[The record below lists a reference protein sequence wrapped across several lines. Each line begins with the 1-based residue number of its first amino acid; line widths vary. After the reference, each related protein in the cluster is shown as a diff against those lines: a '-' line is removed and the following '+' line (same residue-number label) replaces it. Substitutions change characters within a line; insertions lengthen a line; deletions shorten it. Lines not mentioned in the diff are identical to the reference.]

1 MHIKDAEFDKVI
13 EQIEKFESRLY
24 AHPLHETEDIDDV
37 YSLYLEKD
45 KVCLHI
51 NIINKQLNTVK
62 FKYMILYQIDRELLK
77 SKTEL
82 KKAKSLM
89 QMDDLK
95 CRKRILRRMGYCT
108 AGEVIE
114 TKGRIACELSR

>member
-1 MHIKDAEFDKVI
+1 MD
-13 EQIEKFESRLY
+13 Q
-24 AHPLHETEDIDDV
+24 
-37 YSLYLEKD
+37 
-45 KVCLHI
+45 
-51 NIINKQLNTVK
+51 
-62 FKYMILYQIDRELLK
+62 ELLK

-82 KKAKSLM
+82 KKARSLM

>member
-1 MHIKDAEFDKVI
+1 M
-13 EQIEKFESRLY
+13 
-24 AHPLHETEDIDDV
+24 
-37 YSLYLEKD
+37 
-45 KVCLHI
+45 
-51 NIINKQLNTVK
+51 
-62 FKYMILYQIDRELLK
+62 LYQLDKEFLK
-77 SKTEL
+77 SKIEL

>member
-1 MHIKDAEFDKVI
+1 M
-13 EQIEKFESRLY
+13 
-24 AHPLHETEDIDDV
+24 
-37 YSLYLEKD
+37 
-45 KVCLHI
+45 
-51 NIINKQLNTVK
+51 NKQ
-62 FKYMILYQIDRELLK
+62 ILQIDRELLK

>member
-1 MHIKDAEFDKVI
+1 MSI
-13 EQIEKFESRLY
+13 Y
-24 AHPLHETEDIDDV
+24 
-37 YSLYLEKD
+37 
-45 KVCLHI
+45 I
-51 NIINKQLNTVK
+51 NQVD
-62 FKYMILYQIDRELLK
+62 QELLK
-77 SKTEL
+77 CKTEL

-114 TKGRIACELSR
+114 TKGRIACELSRLILSSIIITYY

>member
-1 MHIKDAEFDKVI
+1 MIIK
-13 EQIEKFESRLY
+13 
-24 AHPLHETEDIDDV
+24 
-37 YSLYLEKD
+37 
-45 KVCLHI
+45 
-51 NIINKQLNTVK
+51 
-62 FKYMILYQIDRELLK
+62 IDRDLLK
-77 SKTEL
+77 SKADI
-82 KKAKSLM
+82 KKARSLM